1 MNPSIQIDIGLQ
13 GTGKSTHAYH
23 SARLSGKS
31 IVLFDPAEQFD
42 FTSRG
47 GSTVETQSAFE
58 DAIDAHKFPVVY
70 RPGLDV
76 RRDNV
81 KPAFED
87 FSEVLIEKSGF
98 AILIDEARFLMS
110 AQGIIEAL
118 SVLFRT
124 FRQREHSIF
133 LTAHTVQDFHRDA
146 FTPARTV
153 CFFRADRKT
162 KTFDAIAD
170 NFGQEIAEK
179 VFQLRGFD
187 FLEWTNDPDIPPR
200 IVRDAESWRE
210 QISPQ
215 KPRETSRAA
224 A

>member
-23 SARLSGKS
+23 SARLSAKPVV
-31 IVLFDPAEQFD
+31 IFDPGEQFD
-42 FTSRG
+42 FDGRG
-47 GSTVETQSAFE
+47 GSIVETQSAFE
-58 DAIDAHKFPVVY
+58 DAIDAQKFPVIY

-81 KPAFED
+81 RPAFED
-87 FSEVLIEKSGF
+87 FSEVMVEKQGF
-98 AILIDEARFLMS
+98 AILIDEARFVMS
-110 AQGIIEAL
+110 AQGILEAL
-118 SVLFRT
+118 SVLFRS
-124 FRQREHSIF
+124 FRQREHSIY

-146 FTPARTV
+146 FTPASKV
-153 CFFRADRKT
+153 FFFRADRKI

-179 VFQLRGFD
+179 VWELRERD
-187 FLEWTNDPDIPPR
+187 YLEWTNDPDVPPR

-215 KPRETSRAA
+215 KPREVSRAA